1 MQVKLASQYTDGL
14 LLLSEVPLISQI
26 RAVYQKIGQRKHPEH
41 ESMKRSRIMRNE
53 SLRKKR
59 SKVSVPMDE
68 IDWAAE
74 DHSHLKLAQLRY
86 YLQEHNLKTSAIRR
100 T

>member
-1 MQVKLASQYTDGL
+1 
-14 LLLSEVPLISQI
+14 
-26 RAVYQKIGQRKHPEH
+26 
-41 ESMKRSRIMRNE
+41 MRNE

-86 YLQEHNLKTSAIRR
+86 YLQEHIGNKKDLIKRIKDLQMLGH
-100 T
+100 

>member
-1 MQVKLASQYTDGL
+1 
-14 LLLSEVPLISQI
+14 
-26 RAVYQKIGQRKHPEH
+26 
-41 ESMKRSRIMRNE
+41 MRNE